1 MAFSPDDIRA
11 NREYFA
17 AKLRAEKQKVD
28 VAAKV
33 KKEPNAGDFL
43 LLDVR
48 TRDAFAAGHIA
59 GALSVP
65 VADIPKLAPKLGQG
79 RSAVRRDGVPVQ
91 GDERRLGRVAGGAAP
106 HARGGAG
113 GRREVRGVR
122 VTERACAGGVR
133 PAS

>member
-65 VADIPKLAPKLGQG
+65 VAEIPKLAPKLPK
-79 RSAVRRDGVPVQ
+79 DK
-91 GDERRLGRVAGGAAP
+91 EL
-106 HARGGAG
+106 
-113 GRREVRGVR
+113 
-122 VTERACAGGVR
+122 VTYCWNHT
-133 PAS
+133 